1 LNVHQQASLTQ
12 ARFAEALLRSL
23 LLLLSAITLCL
34 GWQSGGAHSAQAAGN
49 PQSAAPGAE
58 LFAGEKVIPIR
69 IEVAPADLESLRKEP
84 REFVNASVQSGQIT
98 YTNVAVHL
106 KGRTGSFRGLD
117 DKPALTLDFDKFATA
132 QRFHG
137 LSRIHLNNSVEDPGY
152 LNEAIGA
159 ELFRAA
165 GVPAAR
171 VTHALVEINGRKLGL
186 YVLKEGF
193 AREFL
198 ALHFRR
204 IDGNLY
210 ENDPTDDDR
219 THMKRNSGSGPDDGA
234 DVQALLAAA
243 AEPDHARR
251 WQRLQEMLDL
261 DQFLTFMAVEV
272 MAGHRD
278 GYSLAANNYRL
289 YFDPGAQR
297 FAFIPHGMDQLFG
310 RADLPLRA
318 NMGGPV
324 ARAVMETT
332 IGRRLYLERAAVL
345 LTNLFRAEVLT
356 NRVEQLSAR
365 IRPALEGTAAREQA
379 DAARQLDE
387 RIVRRLAYLAKQLQE
402 PELKPLAFTD
412 GVARLPAWRAVD
424 APTGGAM
431 EQARAPDGK
440 AALCI
445 KAGPTTSAS
454 WRAKVL
460 LTAGR
465 YRFEGTART
474 AGVKPLAYGKNKGA
488 GLRVSTT
495 KQAAPHQ
502 FMGDSPWTKSNI
514 EFVLAAPETEV
525 ELLCE
530 LRASAGDAWFDLE
543 SLRLVRLP

>member
-1 LNVHQQASLTQ
+1 MRGKEPSLHTSS
-12 ARFAEALLRSL
+12 AKEPLRSALLSL
-23 LLLLSAITLCL
+23 CALAVCFA
-34 GWQSGGAHSAQAAGN
+34 WQLGGAASAQAADN
-49 PQSAAPGAE
+49 PQSTPPGSE
-58 LFAGEKVIPIR
+58 LFASDKVIAIR
-69 IEVAPADLESLRKEP
+69 IEVAHGDLESLHKEP
-84 REFVNASVQSGQIT
+84 REFVNASVQSGQIAC
-98 YTNVAVHL
+98 TNVAIHL
-106 KGRTGSFRGLD
+106 KGRTGSFRSLD
-117 DKPALTLDFDKFATA
+117 DKPALTLDFDKFAPS

-152 LNEAIGA
+152 LNEALGA
-159 ELFRAA
+159 ELFRRA

-171 VTHALVEINGRKLGL
+171 VAHALVEINGRKLGL

-198 ALHFRR
+198 TLHFRR
-204 IDGNLY
+204 TDGNLY
-210 ENDPTDDDR
+210 ENDPTDEDR

-234 DVQALLAAA
+234 DWKALAATA

-289 YFDPGAQR
+289 YFDPGAQH

-332 IGRRLYLERAAVL
+332 IGRRLYLERAATL
-345 LTNLFRAEVLT
+345 LTNLFQAEALT

-365 IRPALEGTAAREQA
+365 IRPALEGAAAREQA
-379 DAARQLDE
+379 DPARQLSE
-387 RIVRRLAYLAKQLQE
+387 RIFRRTAQLEKQLRE
-402 PELKPLAFTD
+402 PELKPLTFDSA
-412 GVARLPAWRAVD
+412 VAKLSAWRAVD
-424 APTGGAM
+424 APEGGGM
-431 EQARAPDGK
+431 EQAKAPDGR

-445 KAGPTTSAS
+445 NAGPTTSAS

-460 LTAGR
+460 LAAGR
-465 YRFEGTART
+465 YRFEGQART
-474 AGVKPLAYGKNKGA
+474 AAVKPLAFGKNKGA
-488 GLRVSTT
+488 GLRVSVA

-502 FMGDSPWTKSNI
+502 LAGDAPWTKSNI
-514 EFVLAAPETEV
+514 EFVLTAPETEV

-530 LRASAGDAWFDLE
+530 LRASAGEAWFDLE
-543 SLRLVRLP
+543 SLRLVQLP